1 MKTKVKSFTLSEMLV
16 VLIITA
22 IVVGMAFSVLTLV
35 RKQVNILKLNS
46 EEETEIELLKSK
58 LFIDFNSFSE
68 VNYIEKKQIFFKNEI
83 DSTFYII
90 RDNFI
95 IENQDT
101 LTTKLYSFQTFY
113 KSNIVTQG
121 RIDAIEIEIEK
132 NKKTKESI
140 IIFKI
145 NDAQEIN
152 EINFNGI

>member
-1 MKTKVKSFTLSEMLV
+1 MKTKIKSFTLSEMLV

-46 EEETEIELLKSK
+46 EDETEIELLKSK

-68 VNYIEKKQIFFKNEI
+68 VNYSENKQIFFKNEI

-90 RDNFI
+90 KDNFI

-101 LTTKLYSFQTFY
+101 LTKKLNTVKAFY
-113 KSNIVTQG
+113 KNKIVTQG
-121 RIDAIEIEIEK
+121 KIDAIEVDIEK

-140 IIFKI
+140 FIFKM

-152 EINFNGI
+152 EIYFNGI

>member
-83 DSTFYII
+83 DSTLYII
-90 RDNFI
+90 SDNFI

-140 IIFKI
+140 FIFKM
-145 NDAQEIN
+145 NDAEEIN

>member
-58 LFIDFNSFSE
+58 FFIDFNTFSE
-68 VNYIEKKQIFFKNEI
+68 VNYSEKKQIFFKNEI

-90 RDNFI
+90 KDNFI

-101 LTTKLYSFQTFY
+101 LITKLNSVKIFY
-113 KSNIVTQG
+113 KKKIVTQG

-140 IIFKI
+140 FIFKM

>member
-46 EEETEIELLKSK
+46 EEETEIELLKTK

-68 VNYIEKKQIFFKNEI
+68 VNYSENKQIFFKNEI

-90 RDNFI
+90 KDNFI
-95 IENQDT
+95 IENLDT
-101 LTTKLYSFQTFY
+101 LTTKLNSVKIFY
-113 KSNIVTQG
+113 KNKIVTQG

-140 IIFKI
+140 FIFKM
-145 NDAQEIN
+145 NDAQEVN

>member
-1 MKTKVKSFTLSEMLV
+1 MKTKIKSFTLSEMLV

-58 LFIDFNSFSE
+58 FFIDFNTFSE
-68 VNYIEKKQIFFKNEI
+68 VNYIGNRQIFFKNEI
-83 DSTFYII
+83 DSLFYEIN
-90 RDNFI
+90 DNI
-95 IENQDT
+95 VIVNQDT
-101 LTTKLYSFQTFY
+101 LTTKLQSIKAFY
-113 KSNIVTQG
+113 KNKIVIQG
-121 RIDAIEIEIEK
+121 RIDAIEVEIEK

-140 IIFKI
+140 FIFKM
-145 NDAQEIN
+145 NDTQEVN

>member
-58 LFIDFNSFSE
+58 FFIDFNTFSE
-68 VNYIEKKQIFFKNEI
+68 VNYIENKQIFFKNEI
-83 DSTFYII
+83 DSLFYEIN
-90 RDNFI
+90 DNI
-95 IENQDT
+95 VIVNQDT
-101 LTTKLYSFQTFY
+101 LTTKLQSIKAFY
-113 KSNIVTQG
+113 KNKIVIQG
-121 RIDAIEIEIEK
+121 RIDAIEVEIEK

-140 IIFKI
+140 FIFKL
-145 NDAQEIN
+145 NDAQEVN